1 MAGQKRLTTTS
12 ETLGYNDSLES
23 KPLTFLP
30 YPVFRVSI
38 RKDYP
43 EAEWLTLRIDEEL
56 KKLRESGYLKA
67 LENDSPLVL

>member
-1 MAGQKRLTTTS
+1 MYPAFQKFVPFLNTTRHPS
-12 ETLGYNDSLES
+12 ETLACR
-23 KPLTFLP
+23 
-30 YPVFRVSI
+30 RVSI

-43 EAEWLTLRIDEEL
+43 EAEWLTLQINEEL